1 MNWNG
6 LLVAVVQLFVIT
18 DPIGNLPILYAL
30 TRKETAEQRSKDFLL
45 AVLVAFSLLL
55 LFALLGTGI
64 LSMFHITMPDFKIA
78 GGLLLLSIAM
88 LILVRGSWI
97 ESDGQPMRAMGAVP
111 LGCPILVGPGAIT
124 TAMVLLGI
132 YGLKVTLLAIFINF
146 AISYVVLHNGER
158 IFKLLGEAGS
168 EIIARVMAIILA
180 GMAIHYIR
188 IGIEAV
194 VIGLR

>member
-6 LLVAVVQLFVIT
+6 LLVAVIQLFVIT
-18 DPIGNLPILYAL
+18 DPIGNMPVLYAL

-64 LSMFHITMPDFKIA
+64 LSIFHITMPDFMIA

-97 ESDGQPMRAMGAVP
+97 DTENQSSRAVGAVP

-132 YGLKVTLLAIFINF
+132 YGLKVTLLAILINF
-146 AISYVVLHNGER
+146 AISYIVLHNGER